1 MAVCWVV
8 ALAVF
13 RELIKLSF
21 SGWQQLLFPLYG
33 YLYYYVLSSKGVH
46 TNQAELTKGRFS

>member
-1 MAVCWVV
+1 MAASWVL
-8 ALAVF
+8 ALAIF

-33 YLYYYVLSSKGVH
+33 YLYYYVLSSEVIH
-46 TNQAELTKGRFS
+46 TNQAELVKGRFS